1 MESAVARKSL
11 GYYTSAESRVPP
23 WARGRSGTQGG
34 GGDAGLG
41 EEGMRSWAEEGM
53 RGWAEE
59 EMRGWARRGGRQGS
73 AYSQQ
78 GLGRCDPAAK
88 TAWS

>member
-11 GYYTSAESRVPP
+11 GYYTSAERRVPP

-41 EEGMRSWAEEGM
+41 EEG
-53 RGWAEE
+53 
-59 EMRGWARRGGRQGS
+59 
-73 AYSQQ
+73 
-78 GLGRCDPAAK
+78 PAAGIRLQPAGPR
-88 TAWS
+88 TLRPRGQDSVVLSVDVQGQTSLIFEAS